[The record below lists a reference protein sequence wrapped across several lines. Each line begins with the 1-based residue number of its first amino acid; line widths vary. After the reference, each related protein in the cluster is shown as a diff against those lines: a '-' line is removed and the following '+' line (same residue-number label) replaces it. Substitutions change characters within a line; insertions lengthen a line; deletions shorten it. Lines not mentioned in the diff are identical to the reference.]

1 MAIYRNIQMAFWTDS
16 KVIDDFT
23 PEDKF
28 FYLYLLTNPHT
39 NLCGAY
45 EISVKQMSDETGYSR
60 DTIEKLL
67 KRFAEVHKVAYY
79 SQDTKELL
87 VINWHKYNWTNSE
100 KFRKPL
106 LKEINSV
113 KNDNFKNYL
122 LDLFSGTDTVSLP
135 YGYGSDTTV
144 TVSVTDTVTVSDT
157 VSPVDIDSNIINNNC
172 ASETNAPSVAVA
184 DELNGRNLVQD
195 NDEPHEQQQIAP
207 ENNGADDA
215 GLQYSQK
222 MERQKVKQEAA
233 QLFEK
238 LWGQYPC
245 KRGKAKVS
253 DSAKI
258 KLLKTG
264 ADQMQRALSRYL
276 SDLKRESWRK
286 PQNGSTFFTS
296 GYVDY
301 LDSNYAPAP
310 EQPRSRAAGTKF
322 NNFQQRDMDIDSM
335 ERQLLSN
342 AM

>member
-1 MAIYRNIQMAFWTDS
+1 MAIYRNIQMAFWTDI
-16 KVIDDFT
+16 KVVDDFT

-39 NLCGAY
+39 NLCGCY
-45 EISVKQMSDETGYSR
+45 EISVKQMADETGYSR

-87 VINWHKYNWTNSE
+87 VLNWHKYNWTASE

-113 KNDNFKNYL
+113 KNDNFKGYL

-135 YGYGSDTTV
+135 YPYGSDT
-144 TVSVTDTVTVSDT
+144 TVSVTDTVT

-172 ASETNAPSVAVA
+172 ASET
-184 DELNGRNLVQD
+184 D
-195 NDEPHEQQQIAP
+195 AP

-222 MERQKVKQEAA
+222 IERQKVKQEAA

-238 LWGQYPC
+238 LWEQYPC

-253 DSAKI
+253 DSSKM

-276 SDLKRESWRK
+276 FDLKRENWRK

-296 GYVDY
+296 GYIDY

-310 EQPRSRAAGTKF
+310 EQPRSQAAGTKF
-322 NNFQQRDMDIDSM
+322 NNFKQRDMDIDSI

>member
-1 MAIYRNIQMAFWTDS
+1 MAIYRNIQMAFWTDI
-16 KVIDDFT
+16 KVVDDFT

-39 NLCGAY
+39 NLCGCY
-45 EISVKQMSDETGYSR
+45 EISVKQMADETGYSR

-87 VINWHKYNWTNSE
+87 VLNWHKYNWTASE

-113 KNDNFKNYL
+113 KNDNFKGYL

-135 YGYGSDTTV
+135 YPYGSDT
-144 TVSVTDTVTVSDT
+144 TVSVTDTVT

-172 ASETNAPSVAVA
+172 ASET
-184 DELNGRNLVQD
+184 D
-195 NDEPHEQQQIAP
+195 AP

-222 MERQKVKQEAA
+222 IERQKVKQEAA

-238 LWGQYPC
+238 LWEQYPC

-253 DSAKI
+253 DSSKM
-258 KLLKTG
+258 KLFKTG

-276 SDLKRESWRK
+276 FDLKRENWRK

-296 GYVDY
+296 GYIDY

-310 EQPRSRAAGTKF
+310 EQPRSQAAGTKF
-322 NNFQQRDMDIDSM
+322 NNFKQRDMDIDSI

>member
-296 GYVDY
+296 GYIDY

>member
-87 VINWHKYNWTNSE
+87 VINWHKYNWTASE

-113 KNDNFKNYL
+113 KNNNFKNYL
-122 LDLFSGTDTVSLP
+122 LDLFNGTDTVSIP
-135 YGYGSDTTV
+135 YPYGSDTTV
-144 TVSVTDTVTVSDT
+144 TVTDTVTVSDT

-172 ASETNAPSVAVA
+172 ASET
-184 DELNGRNLVQD
+184 D
-195 NDEPHEQQQIAP
+195 AP

-222 MERQKVKQEAA
+222 IERQKVKQEAA

-238 LWGQYPC
+238 LWEQYPC

-253 DSAKI
+253 DSVKI

-276 SDLKRESWRK
+276 SDLKRENWRK

-296 GYVDY
+296 GYIDY

-310 EQPRSRAAGTKF
+310 EQPTSRAAGTGNKF

>member
-1 MAIYRNIQMAFWTDS
+1 MAIYRNIQMAFWTDI
-16 KVIDDFT
+16 KVVDDFT

-28 FYLYLLTNPHT
+28 FYLYLLSNPHT
-39 NLCGAY
+39 NLCGCY
-45 EISVKQMSDETGYSR
+45 EISVKQMADETGYSR

-87 VINWHKYNWTNSE
+87 VLNWHKYNWTASE

-113 KNDNFKNYL
+113 KNDNFKGYL
-122 LDLFSGTDTVSLP
+122 LDLFNGTDTVSVP
-135 YGYGSDTTV
+135 YPYGSDT

-172 ASETNAPSVAVA
+172 SSEAN
-184 DELNGRNLVQD
+184 
-195 NDEPHEQQQIAP
+195 AP

-222 MERQKVKQEAA
+222 IERQKVKQEAT

-238 LWGQYPC
+238 LWEQYPC

-253 DSAKI
+253 DSAK
-258 KLLKTG
+258 LKMLKAG

-276 SDLKRESWRK
+276 HDLERESWRK

-301 LDSNYAPAP
+301 LDSNYASAP
-310 EQPRSRAAGTKF
+310 EQPRSRAAGTGNKF

>member
-1 MAIYRNIQMAFWTDS
+1 MAIYRNIQMAFWTDI
-16 KVIDDFT
+16 KVVDDFT

-39 NLCGAY
+39 NLCGCY
-45 EISVKQMSDETGYSR
+45 EISVKQMADETGYSR

-87 VINWHKYNWTNSE
+87 VLNWHKYNWTASE

-113 KNDNFKNYL
+113 KNDNFKGYL
-122 LDLFSGTDTVSLP
+122 LDLFNGSDTVSVP
-135 YGYGSDTTV
+135 YPYGSDT

-172 ASETNAPSVAVA
+172 ASETNAPSAA
-184 DELNGRNLVQD
+184 GELSGQNPVQD
-195 NDEPHEQQQIAP
+195 
-207 ENNGADDA
+207 GDA
-215 GLQYSQK
+215 GLQHSQGAD
-222 MERQKVKQEAA
+222 RQKVKREAA
-233 QLFEK
+233 ELFDK
-238 LWGQYPC
+238 LWEQYPC

-253 DSAKI
+253 DSSKM

-276 SDLKRESWRK
+276 FDLKRENWRK

-296 GYVDY
+296 GYIDY

-310 EQPRSRAAGTKF
+310 EQSKSQVAGTGNKF

>member
-1 MAIYRNIQMAFWTDS
+1 MAIYRNIQMAFWTDI
-16 KVIDDFT
+16 KVVDDFT

-39 NLCGAY
+39 NLCGCY
-45 EISVKQMSDETGYSR
+45 EISVKQMADETGYSR

-87 VINWHKYNWTNSE
+87 VINWHKYNWTASE

-113 KNDNFKNYL
+113 KNNNFKNYL
-122 LDLFSGTDTVSLP
+122 LDLFNGIDTVSIP
-135 YGYGSDTTV
+135 YLYSSDTTV
-144 TVSVTDTVTVSDT
+144 TVSVTDTVT

-172 ASETNAPSVAVA
+172 ASET
-184 DELNGRNLVQD
+184 D
-195 NDEPHEQQQIAP
+195 AP

-222 MERQKVKQEAA
+222 IERQKVKQEAA

-238 LWGQYPC
+238 LWEQYPC

-253 DSAKI
+253 DSSKM

-276 SDLKRESWRK
+276 FDLKRENWRK

-296 GYVDY
+296 GYIDY

-310 EQPRSRAAGTKF
+310 EQPRSRAAGTGNKF
-322 NNFQQRDMDIDSM
+322 NNFQQRDMDINGM

>member
-1 MAIYRNIQMAFWTDS
+1 MAIYRNIQMAFWTDI
-16 KVIDDFT
+16 KVVDDFT

-28 FYLYLLTNPHT
+28 FYLYLLTNPHS
-39 NLCGAY
+39 NLCGCY
-45 EISVKQMSDETGYSR
+45 EISVKQMADETGYSR
-60 DTIEKLL
+60 DTVEKLL
-67 KRFAEVHKVAYY
+67 KRFAETHKVAYY

-87 VINWHKYNWTNSE
+87 VLNWHKYNWTASE

-113 KNDNFKNYL
+113 KNDNFKGYL
-122 LDLFSGTDTVSLP
+122 LDLFNGADTVSIP
-135 YGYGSDTTV
+135 YPYGSDTTV
-144 TVSVTDTVTVSDT
+144 TVTDTVTVSDT

-172 ASETNAPSVAVA
+172 ASETNAPSAA
-184 DELNGRNLVQD
+184 GELSGQNPVQD
-195 NDEPHEQQQIAP
+195 
-207 ENNGADDA
+207 DDA
-215 GLQYSQK
+215 GLQHSQGVD
-222 MERQKVKQEAA
+222 RQKVKREAA

-238 LWGQYPC
+238 LWEQYPC

-253 DSAKI
+253 DSAR
-258 KLLKTG
+258 LKMLKAG

-276 SDLKRESWRK
+276 HDLERESWRK

-296 GYVDY
+296 GYIDY

-310 EQPRSRAAGTKF
+310 EQSRSQAAGTKF

>member
-1 MAIYRNIQMAFWTDS
+1 MAIYRNIQMAFWTDI
-16 KVIDDFT
+16 KVVDDFT

-28 FYLYLLTNPHT
+28 FYLYLLTNPHS
-39 NLCGAY
+39 NLCGCY
-45 EISVKQMSDETGYSR
+45 EISVKQMADETGYSR
-60 DTIEKLL
+60 DTVEKLL
-67 KRFAEVHKVAYY
+67 KRFAETHKVAYY

-87 VINWHKYNWTNSE
+87 VLNWHKYNWTASE

-113 KNDNFKNYL
+113 KNDNFKGYL
-122 LDLFSGTDTVSLP
+122 LDLFNGADTVSIP
-135 YGYGSDTTV
+135 YPYGSDTTV
-144 TVSVTDTVTVSDT
+144 TVTDTVTVSDT

-172 ASETNAPSVAVA
+172 ASETNAPSAA
-184 DELNGRNLVQD
+184 GELSGQNPVQD
-195 NDEPHEQQQIAP
+195 
-207 ENNGADDA
+207 DDA
-215 GLQYSQK
+215 GLQHSQGVD
-222 MERQKVKQEAA
+222 RQKVKREAA

-238 LWGQYPC
+238 LWEQYPC

-253 DSAKI
+253 DSAR
-258 KLLKTG
+258 LKMLKAG

-276 SDLKRESWRK
+276 HDLERESWRK

-296 GYVDY
+296 GYIDY

-310 EQPRSRAAGTKF
+310 EQSRSQAAGTKF
-322 NNFQQRDMDIDSM
+322 NNFQQRDMDIASM

>member
-1 MAIYRNIQMAFWTDS
+1 MAIYRNIQMAFWTDI
-16 KVIDDFT
+16 KVVDDFT

-28 FYLYLLTNPHT
+28 FYLYLLSNPHT
-39 NLCGAY
+39 NLCGCY
-45 EISVKQMSDETGYSR
+45 EISVKQMADETGYSR

-87 VINWHKYNWTNSE
+87 VLNWHKYNWTASE

-113 KNDNFKNYL
+113 KNDNFKGYL
-122 LDLFSGTDTVSLP
+122 LDLFNGTDTVSVP
-135 YGYGSDTTV
+135 YPYGSDT

-264 ADQMQRALSRYL
+264 AEGTLTLS
-276 SDLKRESWRK
+276 
-286 PQNGSTFFTS
+286 
-296 GYVDY
+296 V
-301 LDSNYAPAP
+301 
-310 EQPRSRAAGTKF
+310 
-322 NNFQQRDMDIDSM
+322 
-335 ERQLLSN
+335 
-342 AM
+342 

>member
-122 LDLFSGTDTVSLP
+122 LDLFNGTDTVSIP
-135 YGYGSDTTV
+135 YPYGSDTTV
-144 TVSVTDTVTVSDT
+144 TVTDTVTVSDT

-172 ASETNAPSVAVA
+172 ASET
-184 DELNGRNLVQD
+184 D
-195 NDEPHEQQQIAP
+195 AP
-207 ENNGADDA
+207 ENNSADDA

-222 MERQKVKQEAA
+222 IERQKVKQEAA

-238 LWGQYPC
+238 LWEQYPC

-253 DSAKI
+253 DSVKI

-264 ADQMQRALSRYL
+264 SDQMQRALSRYL
-276 SDLKRESWRK
+276 FDLKRENWRK

-296 GYVDY
+296 GYIDY

-310 EQPRSRAAGTKF
+310 EQPRSRAAGTGNKF

>member
-1 MAIYRNIQMAFWTDS
+1 MAIYRNIQMAFWTDI
-16 KVIDDFT
+16 KVVDDFT

-28 FYLYLLTNPHT
+28 FYLYLLSNPHT
-39 NLCGAY
+39 NLCGCY
-45 EISVKQMSDETGYSR
+45 EISVKQMADETGYSR

-87 VINWHKYNWTNSE
+87 VLNWHKYNWTASE

-113 KNDNFKNYL
+113 KNDNFKGYL
-122 LDLFSGTDTVSLP
+122 LDLFSGTDTVSIP
-135 YGYGSDTTV
+135 YPYGSDTTV
-144 TVSVTDTVTVSDT
+144 TVSDTDTDTVTVSDT

-172 ASETNAPSVAVA
+172 ASETNAPSAA
-184 DELNGRNLVQD
+184 GELSGQNPVQD
-195 NDEPHEQQQIAP
+195 
-207 ENNGADDA
+207 GDA
-215 GLQYSQK
+215 GLQHSQGPD
-222 MERQKVKQEAA
+222 RQKVKQEAA
-233 QLFEK
+233 ELFDK
-238 LWGQYPC
+238 LWEQYPC

-253 DSAKI
+253 DSAR
-258 KLLKTG
+258 LKMLKAG

-276 SDLKRESWRK
+276 HDLERESWRK

-310 EQPRSRAAGTKF
+310 EQPKKQAAGNKF
-322 NNFQQRDMDIDSM
+322 NNFQQRDMDIASM

>member
-87 VINWHKYNWTNSE
+87 VINWHKYNWTASE

-113 KNDNFKNYL
+113 KNDNFKGYL

-144 TVSVTDTVTVSDT
+144 TVSVTDTVTVS
-157 VSPVDIDSNIINNNC
+157 PVDIDSNIINNNC
-172 ASETNAPSVAVA
+172 ANAASAA
-184 DELNGRNLVQD
+184 DELSGQKPVQD
-195 NDEPHEQQQIAP
+195 N
-207 ENNGADDA
+207 DDA
-215 GLQYSQK
+215 GLQHSQGAD
-222 MERQKVKQEAA
+222 RQKVKREAA
-233 QLFEK
+233 ELFDK
-238 LWGQYPC
+238 LWEQYPC

-253 DSAKI
+253 DSAR
-258 KLLKTG
+258 LKMLKAG
-264 ADQMQRALSRYL
+264 AEQMQRALSRYL
-276 SDLKRESWRK
+276 HDLERESWRK

-296 GYVDY
+296 GYIDY
-301 LDSNYAPAP
+301 LDSNYASAP
-310 EQPRSRAAGTKF
+310 EQPKSRSAGTGNKF

>member
-1 MAIYRNIQMAFWTDS
+1 MN
-16 KVIDDFT
+16 
-23 PEDKF
+23 
-28 FYLYLLTNPHT
+28 H
-39 NLCGAY
+39 
-45 EISVKQMSDETGYSR
+45 MS
-60 DTIEKLL
+60 
-67 KRFAEVHKVAYY
+67 
-79 SQDTKELL
+79 
-87 VINWHKYNWTNSE
+87 
-100 KFRKPL
+100 
-106 LKEINSV
+106 
-113 KNDNFKNYL
+113 
-122 LDLFSGTDTVSLP
+122 
-135 YGYGSDTTV
+135 
-144 TVSVTDTVTVSDT
+144 
-157 VSPVDIDSNIINNNC
+157 
-172 ASETNAPSVAVA
+172 
-184 DELNGRNLVQD
+184 
-195 NDEPHEQQQIAP
+195 
-207 ENNGADDA
+207 
-215 GLQYSQK
+215 
-222 MERQKVKQEAA
+222 KQEAA

-296 GYVDY
+296 GYIDY

-310 EQPRSRAAGTKF
+310 EQPRSWAAGTKF

>member
-1 MAIYRNIQMAFWTDS
+1 MAIYRNIQMAFWTDI
-16 KVIDDFT
+16 KVVDDFT

-28 FYLYLLTNPHT
+28 FYLYLLSNPHT
-39 NLCGAY
+39 NLCGCY
-45 EISVKQMSDETGYSR
+45 EISVKQMADETGYSR

-87 VINWHKYNWTNSE
+87 VLNWHKYNWTASE

-113 KNDNFKNYL
+113 KNDNFKGYL
-122 LDLFSGTDTVSLP
+122 LDLFNGTDTVSVP
-135 YGYGSDTTV
+135 YPYGSDT

-172 ASETNAPSVAVA
+172 ASETNAP
-184 DELNGRNLVQD
+184 
-195 NDEPHEQQQIAP
+195 

-222 MERQKVKQEAA
+222 IERQKVKQEAA

-238 LWGQYPC
+238 LWEQYPC

-253 DSAKI
+253 DSSKM

-276 SDLKRESWRK
+276 FDLKRENWRK

-310 EQPRSRAAGTKF
+310 EQPRNQTTGTGNKF

>member
-60 DTIEKLL
+60 DTVVKLL

-87 VINWHKYNWTNSE
+87 VLNWHKYNWTASE

-113 KNDNFKNYL
+113 KNDNFKGYL
-122 LDLFSGTDTVSLP
+122 LDLFSGTDTVSIP
-135 YGYGSDTTV
+135 YPYGSDTTV
-144 TVSVTDTVTVSDT
+144 TVSDTDTDTVTVSDT

-172 ASETNAPSVAVA
+172 ASETNAPSAA
-184 DELNGRNLVQD
+184 GELSGQNPVQD
-195 NDEPHEQQQIAP
+195 
-207 ENNGADDA
+207 GDA
-215 GLQYSQK
+215 GLQHSQGPD
-222 MERQKVKQEAA
+222 RQKVKQEAA
-233 QLFEK
+233 ELFDK
-238 LWGQYPC
+238 LWEQYPC

-253 DSAKI
+253 DSAR
-258 KLLKTG
+258 LKMLKAG

-276 SDLKRESWRK
+276 HDLERESWRK

-296 GYVDY
+296 GYIDY

-310 EQPRSRAAGTKF
+310 EQSRSQAAGTKF

>member
-144 TVSVTDTVTVSDT
+144 TVTDTVTVSDT

-296 GYVDY
+296 GYIDY

>member
-1 MAIYRNIQMAFWTDS
+1 MAIYRNIQMAFWTDI
-16 KVIDDFT
+16 KVVDDFT

-39 NLCGAY
+39 NLCGCY
-45 EISVKQMSDETGYSR
+45 EISVKQMADETGYSR

-87 VINWHKYNWTNSE
+87 VLNWHKYNWTASE

-113 KNDNFKNYL
+113 KNDNFKGYL
-122 LDLFSGTDTVSLP
+122 LDLFNGSDTVSVP
-135 YGYGSDTTV
+135 YPYGSDT

-172 ASETNAPSVAVA
+172 ASETNAP
-184 DELNGRNLVQD
+184 
-195 NDEPHEQQQIAP
+195 

-222 MERQKVKQEAA
+222 IERQKVKQEAA

-238 LWGQYPC
+238 LWEQYPC

-253 DSAKI
+253 DSAR
-258 KLLKTG
+258 LKMLKAG
-264 ADQMQRALSRYL
+264 AEQMQRALSRYL
-276 SDLKRESWRK
+276 HDLERESWRK

-296 GYVDY
+296 GYIDY
-301 LDSNYAPAP
+301 LDSNYASAP
-310 EQPRSRAAGTKF
+310 EQPKSRSAGTGNKF

>member
-122 LDLFSGTDTVSLP
+122 LDLFNGTDTVSLP

-296 GYVDY
+296 GYIDY

-310 EQPRSRAAGTKF
+310 EQPRSWAAGTKF

>member
-1 MAIYRNIQMAFWTDS
+1 MAIYRNIQMAFWTDI
-16 KVIDDFT
+16 KVVDDFT

-28 FYLYLLTNPHT
+28 FYLYLLSNPHT
-39 NLCGAY
+39 NLCGCY
-45 EISVKQMSDETGYSR
+45 EISVKQMADETGYSR

-87 VINWHKYNWTNSE
+87 VLNWHKYNWTASE

-113 KNDNFKNYL
+113 KNDNFKGYL
-122 LDLFSGTDTVSLP
+122 LDLFNGTDTVSVP
-135 YGYGSDTTV
+135 YTYSSDKN
-144 TVSVTDTVTVSDT
+144 VSVTDTVTVSDT

-172 ASETNAPSVAVA
+172 ASETNAP
-184 DELNGRNLVQD
+184 
-195 NDEPHEQQQIAP
+195 

-222 MERQKVKQEAA
+222 IERQKVKQEAA

-238 LWGQYPC
+238 LWEQYPC

-253 DSAKI
+253 DSSKM

-276 SDLKRESWRK
+276 FDLKRENWRK

-310 EQPRSRAAGTKF
+310 EQPRNQTTGTGNKF

>member
-1 MAIYRNIQMAFWTDS
+1 MAIYRNIQMAFWTDI
-16 KVIDDFT
+16 KVVDDFT

-39 NLCGAY
+39 NLCGCY
-45 EISVKQMSDETGYSR
+45 EISMKQMADETGYSR
-60 DTIEKLL
+60 DTVEKLL

-87 VINWHKYNWTNSE
+87 VLNWHKYNWTASE

-113 KNDNFKNYL
+113 KNDDFKGYL
-122 LDLFSGTDTVSLP
+122 LDLFNGTDTVSLP
-135 YGYGSDTTV
+135 YPYGSDTTV
-144 TVSVTDTVTVSDT
+144 TVSVTDTVTVPDT
-157 VSPVDIDSNIINNNC
+157 VSIAKDNIVSVNNTNCSN
-172 ASETNAPSVAVA
+172 AA
-184 DELNGRNLVQD
+184 DEQRTKTLRHSVPD
-195 NDEPHEQQQIAP
+195 NNEPHEQQR
-207 ENNGADDA
+207 E
-215 GLQYSQK
+215 K
-222 MERQKVKQEAA
+222 MKQEAA
-233 QLFEK
+233 ELFDK
-238 LWGQYPC
+238 LWEQYPC
-245 KRGKAKVS
+245 KRGRAKVS
-253 DSAKI
+253 DSAR
-258 KLLKTG
+258 LKMLKAG

-276 SDLKRESWRK
+276 HDLERESWRK

-296 GYVDY
+296 GYIDY

-310 EQPRSRAAGTKF
+310 EQPRSRAAGTGNKF

>member
-1 MAIYRNIQMAFWTDS
+1 MAIYRNIQMAFWTDI
-16 KVIDDFT
+16 KVVDDFT

-39 NLCGAY
+39 NLCGCY
-45 EISVKQMSDETGYSR
+45 EISVKQMENETGYSR
-60 DTIEKLL
+60 DTVEKLL

-87 VINWHKYNWTNSE
+87 VLNWHKYNWTASE

-113 KNDNFKNYL
+113 KNDNFKGYL

-135 YGYGSDTTV
+135 YPYGSDTTV

-172 ASETNAPSVAVA
+172 ANASSVASAASAA
-184 DELNGRNLVQD
+184 DELRGQKPVQD
-195 NDEPHEQQQIAP
+195 
-207 ENNGADDA
+207 DDA
-215 GLQYSQK
+215 GLQHSQGAD
-222 MERQKVKQEAA
+222 RQKVKREAA

-296 GYVDY
+296 GYIDY

>member
-122 LDLFSGTDTVSLP
+122 LDLFNGTDTVSLP
-135 YGYGSDTTV
+135 YPYGSDTTV

-296 GYVDY
+296 GYIDY

-310 EQPRSRAAGTKF
+310 EQPRSWAAGTKF

>member
-1 MAIYRNIQMAFWTDS
+1 MAIYRNIQMAFWTDI
-16 KVIDDFT
+16 KVVDDFT

-60 DTIEKLL
+60 ITAEKIL

-87 VINWHKYNWTNSE
+87 VINWHKYNWTASE

-113 KNDNFKNYL
+113 KDNNFKNYL
-122 LDLFSGTDTVSLP
+122 LDLFNGTDTVSLP
-135 YGYGSDTTV
+135 YPYGSDT

-157 VSPVDIDSNIINNNC
+157 VSTPKENIVSVNNTNC
-172 ASETNAPSVAVA
+172 SSAA
-184 DELNGRNLVQD
+184 DELSGQNPVQ
-195 NDEPHEQQQIAP
+195 
-207 ENNGADDA
+207 GDDA
-215 GLQYSQK
+215 GLQYSQGAD
-222 MERQKVKQEAA
+222 RQKVKREAA
-233 QLFEK
+233 ELFDK
-238 LWGQYPC
+238 LWEQYPC

-253 DSAKI
+253 DSAR
-258 KLLKTG
+258 LKMLKAG

-276 SDLKRESWRK
+276 HDLERESWRK

-296 GYVDY
+296 GYIDY

-310 EQPRSRAAGTKF
+310 EQPRSQAAGTKF

>member
-1 MAIYRNIQMAFWTDS
+1 MAIYRNIQMAFWTDI
-16 KVIDDFT
+16 KVVDDFT

-39 NLCGAY
+39 NLCGCY
-45 EISVKQMSDETGYSR
+45 EISVKQMENETGYSR
-60 DTIEKLL
+60 DTVEKLL

-87 VINWHKYNWTNSE
+87 VLNWHKYNWTASE

-113 KNDNFKNYL
+113 KNDNFKGYL

-135 YGYGSDTTV
+135 YPYGSDTTV
-144 TVSVTDTVTVSDT
+144 TVSVTDTVT

-172 ASETNAPSVAVA
+172 ASET
-184 DELNGRNLVQD
+184 D
-195 NDEPHEQQQIAP
+195 AP

-222 MERQKVKQEAA
+222 IERQKVKQEAA

-238 LWGQYPC
+238 LWEQYPC

-253 DSAKI
+253 DSSKM

-276 SDLKRESWRK
+276 FDLKRENWRK

-296 GYVDY
+296 GYIDY

-310 EQPRSRAAGTKF
+310 EQPRSQAAGTKF
-322 NNFQQRDMDIDSM
+322 NNFKQRDMDIDSI

>member
-1 MAIYRNIQMAFWTDS
+1 MAIYRNIQMAFWTDI
-16 KVIDDFT
+16 KVVDDFT

-45 EISVKQMSDETGYSR
+45 EISVKQMADETGYSR
-60 DTIEKLL
+60 DTVEKLL

-87 VINWHKYNWTNSE
+87 VLNWHKYNWTASE

-113 KNDNFKNYL
+113 KNDNFKGYL
-122 LDLFSGTDTVSLP
+122 LDLFSGTDTVSIP

-144 TVSVTDTVTVSDT
+144 TVTDTVT

-172 ASETNAPSVAVA
+172 SSAANAPSVAVA

-296 GYVDY
+296 GYIDY

>member
-113 KNDNFKNYL
+113 KNDNFKGYL
-122 LDLFSGTDTVSLP
+122 LDLFNGTDTVSIP
-135 YGYGSDTTV
+135 YPYGSDTTV
-144 TVSVTDTVTVSDT
+144 TVTDTVTVSDT

-172 ASETNAPSVAVA
+172 ASEADAPSVAVA

-195 NDEPHEQQQIAP
+195 NDEPHEQQH
-207 ENNGADDA
+207 
-215 GLQYSQK
+215 SQRA
-222 MERQKVKQEAA
+222 ERQKVKQEAA

-238 LWGQYPC
+238 LWEQYPC

-253 DSAKI
+253 DSAR
-258 KLLKTG
+258 LKMLKAG
-264 ADQMQRALSRYL
+264 AEQMQRALSRYL
-276 SDLKRESWRK
+276 HDLERESWRK

-296 GYVDY
+296 GYIDY

-310 EQPRSRAAGTKF
+310 EQPKSRAAGNKF

>member
-1 MAIYRNIQMAFWTDS
+1 MAIYRNIQMAFWTDI
-16 KVIDDFT
+16 KVVDDFT

-39 NLCGAY
+39 NLCGCY
-45 EISVKQMSDETGYSR
+45 EISVKQMADETGYSR

-87 VINWHKYNWTNSE
+87 VLNWHKYNWTASE

-113 KNDNFKNYL
+113 KNDNFKGYL
-122 LDLFSGTDTVSLP
+122 LDLFSGTDTVSIP
-135 YGYGSDTTV
+135 YPYGSDT

-172 ASETNAPSVAVA
+172 ASET
-184 DELNGRNLVQD
+184 D
-195 NDEPHEQQQIAP
+195 AP

-222 MERQKVKQEAA
+222 IERQKVKQEAA

-238 LWGQYPC
+238 LWEQYPC

-253 DSAKI
+253 DSAR
-258 KLLKTG
+258 LKMLKAG
-264 ADQMQRALSRYL
+264 AEQMQRALSRYL
-276 SDLKRESWRK
+276 HDLERESWRK

-296 GYVDY
+296 GYIDY
-301 LDSNYAPAP
+301 LDSNYASAP
-310 EQPRSRAAGTKF
+310 EQPKSRSAGTKF

>member
-87 VINWHKYNWTNSE
+87 VINWHKYNWTASE

-113 KNDNFKNYL
+113 KNNNFKNYL
-122 LDLFSGTDTVSLP
+122 LDLFNGTDTVSIP
-135 YGYGSDTTV
+135 YPYGSDTTV
-144 TVSVTDTVTVSDT
+144 TDTVTVTDT
-157 VSPVDIDSNIINNNC
+157 PVDIDSNIINNNC
-172 ASETNAPSVAVA
+172 ASEADAASAA
-184 DELNGRNLVQD
+184 DELSGQKPVQD
-195 NDEPHEQQQIAP
+195 N
-207 ENNGADDA
+207 DDA

-222 MERQKVKQEAA
+222 IERQKVKQEAA

-238 LWGQYPC
+238 LWEQYPC

-253 DSAKI
+253 DSSKM

-276 SDLKRESWRK
+276 SDLKRENWRK

-296 GYVDY
+296 GYIDY

-310 EQPRSRAAGTKF
+310 EQSISRVAGTGNKF

>member
-1 MAIYRNIQMAFWTDS
+1 MAIYRNIQMAFWTDI
-16 KVIDDFT
+16 KVVDDFT

-39 NLCGAY
+39 NLCGCY
-45 EISVKQMSDETGYSR
+45 EISVKQMADETGYSR

-87 VINWHKYNWTNSE
+87 VINWHKYNWTASE

-113 KNDNFKNYL
+113 KNNNFKNYL
-122 LDLFSGTDTVSLP
+122 LDLFNGIDTVSIP
-135 YGYGSDTTV
+135 YLYSSDTTV
-144 TVSVTDTVTVSDT
+144 TVSVTDTVT

-172 ASETNAPSVAVA
+172 ASET
-184 DELNGRNLVQD
+184 D
-195 NDEPHEQQQIAP
+195 AP

-222 MERQKVKQEAA
+222 IERQKVKQEAA

-238 LWGQYPC
+238 LWEQYPC

-253 DSAKI
+253 DSSKM

-276 SDLKRESWRK
+276 FDLKRENWRK

-296 GYVDY
+296 GYIDY

-310 EQPRSRAAGTKF
+310 EQPRSRAAGTGNKF
-322 NNFQQRDMDIDSM
+322 NNFQQRDMDIDGM

>member
-1 MAIYRNIQMAFWTDS
+1 MAIYRNIQMAFWTDI
-16 KVIDDFT
+16 KVVDDFT

-28 FYLYLLTNPHT
+28 FYLYLLTNPHS
-39 NLCGAY
+39 NLCGCY
-45 EISVKQMSDETGYSR
+45 EISVKQMADETGYSR
-60 DTIEKLL
+60 DTVEKLL
-67 KRFAEVHKVAYY
+67 KRFAETHKVAYY

-87 VINWHKYNWTNSE
+87 VLNWHKYNWTASE

-113 KNDNFKNYL
+113 KNDNFKGYL
-122 LDLFSGTDTVSLP
+122 LDLFNGADTVSIP
-135 YGYGSDTTV
+135 YPYGSDTT
-144 TVSVTDTVTVSDT
+144 VTDTVTVSDT

-172 ASETNAPSVAVA
+172 ASETNAPSAA
-184 DELNGRNLVQD
+184 GELSGQNPVQD
-195 NDEPHEQQQIAP
+195 
-207 ENNGADDA
+207 DDA
-215 GLQYSQK
+215 GLQHSQGVD
-222 MERQKVKQEAA
+222 RQKVKREAA

-238 LWGQYPC
+238 LWEQYPC

-253 DSAKI
+253 DSAR
-258 KLLKTG
+258 LKMLKAG

-276 SDLKRESWRK
+276 HDLERESWRK

-296 GYVDY
+296 GYIDY

-310 EQPRSRAAGTKF
+310 EQSRSQAAGTKF

>member
-1 MAIYRNIQMAFWTDS
+1 MAIYRNIQMAFWTDI
-16 KVIDDFT
+16 KVVDDFT

-39 NLCGAY
+39 NLCGCY
-45 EISVKQMSDETGYSR
+45 EISVKQMADETGYSR

-67 KRFAEVHKVAYY
+67 KCFAEVHKVAYY

-87 VINWHKYNWTNSE
+87 VLNWHKYNWTASE

-113 KNDNFKNYL
+113 KNDNFKGYL
-122 LDLFSGTDTVSLP
+122 LDLFSGTDTVSIP
-135 YGYGSDTTV
+135 YPYGSDT

-172 ASETNAPSVAVA
+172 ASETDAPSAA
-184 DELNGRNLVQD
+184 GELSGQNPVQD
-195 NDEPHEQQQIAP
+195 
-207 ENNGADDA
+207 DDA
-215 GLQYSQK
+215 GLQHSQGAD
-222 MERQKVKQEAA
+222 RQKVKREAA
-233 QLFEK
+233 ELFDK
-238 LWGQYPC
+238 LWEQYPC

-253 DSAKI
+253 DSAR
-258 KLLKTG
+258 LKMLKAG
-264 ADQMQRALSRYL
+264 AEQMQRALSRYL
-276 SDLKRESWRK
+276 HGLERESWRK

-296 GYVDY
+296 GYIDY
-301 LDSNYAPAP
+301 LDSNYVPAP

>member
-1 MAIYRNIQMAFWTDS
+1 MAIYRNIQMAFWTDI
-16 KVIDDFT
+16 KVVDDFT

-39 NLCGAY
+39 NLCGCY
-45 EISVKQMSDETGYSR
+45 EISVKQMADETGYSR

-87 VINWHKYNWTNSE
+87 VLNWHKYNWTASE

-113 KNDNFKNYL
+113 KNDNFKGYL

-135 YGYGSDTTV
+135 YPYGSDTTV

-172 ASETNAPSVAVA
+172 ASETNAP
-184 DELNGRNLVQD
+184 
-195 NDEPHEQQQIAP
+195 

-222 MERQKVKQEAA
+222 IERQKVKQEAA

-238 LWGQYPC
+238 LWEQYPC

-253 DSAKI
+253 DSSKM

-276 SDLKRESWRK
+276 FDLKRENWRK

-310 EQPRSRAAGTKF
+310 EQPRNQTTGTGNKF

>member
-1 MAIYRNIQMAFWTDS
+1 MAIYRNIQMAFWTDI
-16 KVIDDFT
+16 KVVDDFT

-39 NLCGAY
+39 NLCGCY
-45 EISVKQMSDETGYSR
+45 EISVKQMENETGYSR
-60 DTIEKLL
+60 DTVEKLL

-87 VINWHKYNWTNSE
+87 VLNWHKYNWTASE

-113 KNDNFKNYL
+113 KNDNFKGYL
-122 LDLFSGTDTVSLP
+122 LDLFSGTDTVSIP
-135 YGYGSDTTV
+135 YPYGSDTTV

-172 ASETNAPSVAVA
+172 ASET
-184 DELNGRNLVQD
+184 D
-195 NDEPHEQQQIAP
+195 AP

-222 MERQKVKQEAA
+222 IERQKVKQEAA

-238 LWGQYPC
+238 LWEQYPC

-253 DSAKI
+253 DSSKM

-276 SDLKRESWRK
+276 FDLKRENWRK

-296 GYVDY
+296 GYIDY

-310 EQPRSRAAGTKF
+310 EQPRSQAAGTKF